1 MFWSGTSKSR
11 PNSNVYRAPD
21 ADDWQEL
28 LKQFND
34 LANLIGQDVQEI
46 YENEVNENIN
56 QGQPVTFNS
65 FEKLI
70 LANKNNPNVV
80 GVSLNSCNVGGVCLY
95 ITQGKLTLSNWENVI
110 IPSNNELLPGSIYY
124 LNMNF
129 SGKLTLIPP
138 NEINEIIVPIGIAHT
153 NNLMEIKISSPIYL

>member
-46 YENEVNENIN
+46 YENE
-56 QGQPVTFNS
+56 
-65 FEKLI
+65 
-70 LANKNNPNVV
+70 
-80 GVSLNSCNVGGVCLY
+80 
-95 ITQGKLTLSNWENVI
+95 
-110 IPSNNELLPGSIYY
+110 ELL
-124 LNMNF
+124 
-129 SGKLTLIPP
+129 K
-138 NEINEIIVPIGIAHT
+138 IIGERIRTVRKVQ
-153 NNLMEIKISSPIYL
+153 KISQERLAELSGLHPTYISDIERGKVNASLYTFYMISMSTNIFI